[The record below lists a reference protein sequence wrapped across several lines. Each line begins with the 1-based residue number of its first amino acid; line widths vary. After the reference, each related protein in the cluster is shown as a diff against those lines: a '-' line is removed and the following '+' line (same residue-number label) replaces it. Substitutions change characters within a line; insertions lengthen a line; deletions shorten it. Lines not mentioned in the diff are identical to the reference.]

1 MTESILIYFFYF
13 KIFCLVICCG
23 LLIGTAYLF
32 WKLRFFSKYVEKWQN
47 WWGIVPV
54 FSLSGKS
61 RKEWKKINQLLKEPY
76 QSSWKLAVIKAEAVV
91 KKTLSFMGYP
101 EDDFVKNLEQL
112 KFRNYQNLDVL
123 LGLHNIRERI
133 IGDKNFSLTQD
144 RAKEIVFIY
153 KKFWNELLNTL

>member
-23 LLIGTAYLF
+23 LLIGIAYLC

-61 RKEWKKINQLLKEPY
+61 RKEWKKISQLLKEPY

-144 RAKEIVFIY
+144 FFFNSRQSKRDSVYI
-153 KKFWNELLNTL
+153 

>member
-1 MTESILIYFFYF
+1 MTESILIYFFCF
-13 KIFCLVICCG
+13 KIFCFVICCG

-61 RKEWKKINQLLKEPY
+61 RKEWKKISQLLKEPY